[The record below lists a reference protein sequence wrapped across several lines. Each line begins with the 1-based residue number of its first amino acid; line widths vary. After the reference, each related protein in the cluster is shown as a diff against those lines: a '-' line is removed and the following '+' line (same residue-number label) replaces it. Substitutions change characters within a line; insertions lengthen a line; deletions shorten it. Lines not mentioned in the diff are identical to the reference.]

1 MPPDL
6 PPGVDGLD
14 TTDLGARRLG
24 SVAVVAVITVLMLIV
39 LAVGIDVRVFVISSP
54 VMG

>member
-1 MPPDL
+1 LPPDV
-6 PPGVDGLD
+6 PPGADGLD

-39 LAVGIDVRVFVISSP
+39 LAVGIDVRVFVILSP
-54 VMG
+54 MIG